1 MNFLVAERGKAVIAD
16 LIRSLARTRDFETS
30 LQEVTGWRSGEL
42 ESTWR
47 RAVVRRWRWPLL
59 FQSPVVV
66 YGVMVLLFLIGLVRY
81 LRERRRRRSSF
92 EVEGPEG
99 W

>member
-1 MNFLVAERGKAVIAD
+1 
-16 LIRSLARTRDFETS
+16 
-30 LQEVTGWRSGEL
+30 
-42 ESTWR
+42 
-47 RAVVRRWRWPLL
+47 
-59 FQSPVVV
+59 
-66 YGVMVLLFLIGLVRY
+66 VLLFLIGLVRY